1 MSSDQTN
8 STEKAPTALLLS
20 GRVVLVVVALLSLC
34 CFTWMAWQSMAFPA
48 AFNTAE
54 VGAAR
59 VPLIACTGGI
69 LASMGLIVNAIR
81 RKVDNISTIVIR
93 KPLGILTALAL
104 TILWVLG
111 MPHIGFYLA
120 SVVVVPLIMLAGG
133 ERRLLVLVLSAV
145 GFVVFVQVCFSFLLD
160 IEFP

>member
-1 MSSDQTN
+1 MSPELTN
-8 STEKAPTALLLS
+8 STDKAPAVLMLN
-20 GRVVLVVVALLSLC
+20 GRVALVVVALLSLC
-34 CFTWMAWQSMAFPA
+34 CFTWMAWQSTAFPA
-48 AFNTAE
+48 AFNSAE

-69 LASMGLIVNAIR
+69 LTSIGLIVHAIR
-81 RKVDNISTIVIR
+81 RKFDSMATIAIR
-93 KPLGILTALAL
+93 KPLGVLVALAL
-104 TILWVLG
+104 TILWVWG

-133 ERRLLVLVLSAV
+133 ERRPMMLVLSTI
-145 GFVVFVQVCFSFLLD
+145 GFVVFVHVCFSFLLD

>member
-1 MSSDQTN
+1 MSSGQTN
-8 STEKAPTALLLS
+8 STDKAPAVLMLS
-20 GRVVLVVVALLSLC
+20 GRAVLVVVALLSSG
-34 CFTWMAWQSMAFPA
+34 CFIWMAWQSMAFPA

-69 LASMGLIVNAIR
+69 LASIGLIVHAIR

-120 SVVVVPLIMLAGG
+120 SVIVVPLIMLAGG
-133 ERRLLVLVLSAV
+133 ERRPLMLVLSAIS
-145 GFVVFVQVCFSFLLD
+145 FVVFVYVCFSFLLD